1 MSLISF
7 GSSCSYQIGAT
18 LSIFSVAGHSW
29 LFIPYLILVLVGGII
44 HNRLWMRTNH
54 HPFAIQTVK
63 KSTIHLPSVRQLSQ
77 QIWDNI
83 CMFVIQAMPIFITIC
98 FIVSIISLTPVLSL
112 ISHVFMPIL
121 MYLGIP
127 NELSPGI
134 LFSMIRKDGMLL
146 FNMHQGAYIQQLSII
161 QLLLLVFLSS
171 TFTSCSVTMTMV
183 FKQLGLNEG
192 FKIIAKQMVTSLS
205 VVIIIAMIAKL
216 ITVMS

>member
-1 MSLISF
+1 MQLPNR
-7 GSSCSYQIGAT
+7 AT

-54 HPFAIQTVK
+54 HPFAIQIVNR
-63 KSTIHLPSVRQLSQ
+63 STIHLPSMRQLSQ
-77 QIWDNI
+77 QIWGNI

-146 FNMHQGAYIQQLSII
+146 FNMHQGAYIQQLSVI
-161 QLLLLVFLSS
+161 QLLLLVFFSS
-171 TFTSCSVTMTMV
+171 TFTACSVTMTMV
-183 FKQLGLNEG
+183 FKQLGLNES
-192 FKIIAKQMVTSLS
+192 FKMIAKQMVTSLS
-205 VVIIIAMIAKL
+205 MVIIIATIAKL
-216 ITVMS
+216 IAIMN